1 MNKTLPNPY
10 YLFSFQHIASKDR
23 VSFIPEVVL
32 TNTRYDKFRFIE
44 GTTNPSTIPL
54 TIQFPYDGQYYYS
67 IYEQVSST
75 NTNID
80 LTYNK
85 LESGRAVVIVGD
97 DQTDACFFE
106 PYISNNE
113 DDANI
118 IYISEE
124 EQLCISGETIPQ
136 CPIGLTGECPTYFSR
151 SFDNKLYFKNT
162 GDTYDFISTVE
173 GCSPTQIAMDE
184 SRLFFVDGCSTYYE
198 YNYTI
203 TPEGCFNPTL
213 VKSWEIWDQFDNTP
227 NASRT
232 LALYDQNT
240 LIVGES
246 QTTITSTGST
256 LYLYDLTTSGLTK
269 WLELSGG
276 KGVYNVYYNTGN
288 TQMITSYLIANSNDY
303 YYALYSGSTNPQLLS
318 EIPVNTNGG
327 EIFYFSGNTPISVNA
342 AGVQHIVDFSAGTLT
357 LIAKEN
363 GVPILYIDYE
373 DGFAFL
379 SNIVQPASCYDFRIC
394 PSGVTTQYLN
404 VELSESTKFTLSL
417 WNDPLFTSVAS
428 AECEYVI
435 SGVAYGSL
443 GTVFYGTE
451 TINQGQHQRQF
462 NLSPVL
468 LPGEVVVNFEVLS
481 YDLGEC
487 ICVDLILPV
496 EPTPTPTNTV
506 TPTMTPTNTQTPT
519 TTPTPTPTKP
529 SLPYNSFMVATGS
542 TSTDACTNLSLGNT
556 IQVWANIGGG
566 TSQCTPCLPL
576 NCFPCVDT
584 DDTWWLDELF
594 TIPLPDM
601 WLANYIADGGTTQ
614 PKRQQIVS
622 QVIVGGT
629 FTDC

>member
-1 MNKTLPNPY
+1 MLIIKKNQVNNLIATVSMNKTLPNPY

-44 GTTNPSTIPL
+44 GTTNPLTNPL
-54 TIQFPYDGQYYYS
+54 TIQFPYEGQYYYS
-67 IYEQVSST
+67 IYEQISST

-106 PYISNNE
+106 PYISNDEENS
-113 DDANI
+113 NI

-124 EQLCISGETIPQ
+124 EQLCISGDTTPQ

-184 SRLFFVDGCSTYYE
+184 SRLFFVDGCSTYYQ
-198 YNYTI
+198 YDYTI

-213 VKSWEIWDQFDNTP
+213 VDSWTIWDQFDNTP

-303 YYALYSGSTNPQLLS
+303 YYALYSGSTNPQLIS
-318 EIPVNTNGG
+318 EIPMTTNGG

-342 AGVQHIVDFSAGTLT
+342 AGVQYVLDFSAGTTT
-357 LIAKEN
+357 LITIPSSN
-363 GVPILYIDYE
+363 VVPQLYIDYD

-379 SNIVQPASCYDFRIC
+379 ANIVQPASCYDF
-394 PSGVTTQYLN
+394 N
-404 VELSESTKFTLSL
+404 
-417 WNDPLFTSVAS
+417 
-428 AECEYVI
+428 I
-435 SGVAYGSL
+435 SS
-443 GTVFYGTE
+443 
-451 TINQGQHQRQF
+451 
-462 NLSPVL
+462 
-468 LPGEVVVNFEVLS
+468 
-481 YDLGEC
+481 
-487 ICVDLILPV
+487 
-496 EPTPTPTNTV
+496 
-506 TPTMTPTNTQTPT
+506 
-519 TTPTPTPTKP
+519 
-529 SLPYNSFMVATGS
+529 
-542 TSTDACTNLSLGNT
+542 
-556 IQVWANIGGG
+556 
-566 TSQCTPCLPL
+566 
-576 NCFPCVDT
+576 
-584 DDTWWLDELF
+584 
-594 TIPLPDM
+594 
-601 WLANYIADGGTTQ
+601 
-614 PKRQQIVS
+614 
-622 QVIVGGT
+622 
-629 FTDC
+629 